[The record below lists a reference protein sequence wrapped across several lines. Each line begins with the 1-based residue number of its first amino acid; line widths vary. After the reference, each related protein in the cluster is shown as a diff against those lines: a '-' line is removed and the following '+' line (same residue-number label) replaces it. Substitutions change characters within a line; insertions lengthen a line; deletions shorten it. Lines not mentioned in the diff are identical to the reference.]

1 MTLPVAGHRVAIIGG
16 GLAGM
21 ATAAALLPHGFQ
33 ITIFEAKRRTGGR
46 AGSFTD
52 QVGAG
57 NAAQEIDY
65 CQHVAMGCCT
75 NFLHLMRQAGL
86 EKHFLRTNRLVFT
99 ATELANQ
106 AKRESIFCPSRWLP
120 APLQFGPSFCRLRFL
135 SWTEKRQVATA
146 LWRLMRWQPS
156 ATQPAQQLKSAQQLT
171 MADWL
176 RAAGQSQRT
185 IDRFWNVV
193 IASALGDDVR
203 HVAVEPC
210 RQVFVEGFLANR
222 RAADVLVP
230 QRPLSQLFG
239 QALPQFL
246 SAAGVHIQAATRVR
260 NVCLA
265 PAGQFQLAVT
275 QSTGPNESG
284 FSKSGSS
291 ESELFDSV
299 VVAVPWYALQ
309 RLLGDGNL
317 HASLPQLEQL
327 TRLPTSPISGIHLW
341 LDRPLTSR
349 PHTVI
354 VDRLSQWVFRSPLSD
369 APPADVP
376 ISDAP
381 PIDATGRKGDGS
393 ASPAGHY
400 YQVVVSAAHDLRGR
414 SSQSV
419 SDEVRDDLR
428 AAFPQAGEVQVLRG
442 RVVTDPS
449 AVFSV
454 SPQVE
459 ALRPMTSSRQ
469 AGFFVAGDFTHTGW
483 PATMEG
489 AVISGFRAADS
500 VAARCGITVNSQ
512 RPSLPK
518 GWLARVL
525 IAG

>member
-1 MTLPVAGHRVAIIGG
+1 MTLPVAGPRELAGHPELSGHRVAIIGG

-21 ATAAALLPHGFQ
+21 ATAAALIPHGFQ
-33 ITIFEAKRRTGGR
+33 TTIFEAKRRTGGR

-52 QVGAG
+52 QAGAG
-57 NAAQEIDY
+57 DAGQEIDY

-86 EKHFLRTNRLVFT
+86 EKHFLRTNHLVFT
-99 ATELANQ
+99 ATELTNQ
-106 AKRESIFCPSRWLP
+106 AKRESSFCPARWLP

-146 LWRLMRWQPS
+146 LWRLMRWQPTT
-156 ATQPAQQLKSAQQLT
+156 AQPEQQPT

-193 IASALGDDVR
+193 IASALGDDVQY
-203 HVAVEPC
+203 VAVAPC
-210 RQVFVEGFLANR
+210 RHVFVEGFLANR

-230 QRPLSQLFG
+230 QQPLSQLFG
-239 QALPQFL
+239 YALPQFL
-246 SAAGVHIQAATRVR
+246 AAGGVQIQAATRVR
-260 NVCLA
+260 NVCLT
-265 PAGQFQLAVT
+265 PTGQFQLAFT
-275 QSTGPNESG
+275 QSPRPSD
-284 FSKSGSS
+284 SGSS
-291 ESELFDSV
+291 DLELFDSV
-299 VVAVPWYALQ
+299 VVAIPWYALQ
-309 RLLGDGNL
+309 RLLVDGNL

-327 TRLPTSPISGIHLW
+327 TRLPTAPISGIHLW

-354 VDRLSQWVFRSPLSD
+354 VDRLSQWVFRSPLADATLVDSSLAD
-369 APPADVP
+369 APARQEAV
-376 ISDAP
+376 
-381 PIDATGRKGDGS
+381 S
-393 ASPAGHY
+393 ASTAVAREGHY

-419 SDEVRDDLR
+419 LDEVRDDLR

-459 ALRPMTSSRQ
+459 ALRPVTSSRQ
-469 AGFFVAGDFTHTGW
+469 AGFFVAGDFTQTGW

-489 AVISGFRAADS
+489 AVISGFLAADS
-500 VAARCGITVNSQ
+500 VAARCGIAANSL

>member
-1 MTLPVAGHRVAIIGG
+1 MTLPVAGPRELPGHRVAIIGG

-21 ATAAALLPHGFQ
+21 ATAAALIPHGFQ
-33 ITIFEAKRRTGGR
+33 TTIFEAKRRTGGR

-52 QVGAG
+52 QGVAG
-57 NAAQEIDY
+57 EATQEIDY

-99 ATELANQ
+99 ATELANH
-106 AKRESIFCPSRWLP
+106 AKRESVFCPSPWLP

-135 SWTEKRQVATA
+135 SWTEKRQVASA
-146 LWRLMRWQPS
+146 LWRLMRWQPTT
-156 ATQPAQQLKSAQQLT
+156 ADPEQPLT

-203 HVAVEPC
+203 HVAVASC

-230 QRPLSQLFG
+230 QQPLSQLFG

-246 SAAGVHIQAATRVR
+246 SAGGVQIQAATRVR
-260 NVCLA
+260 NVCLT
-265 PAGQFQLAVT
+265 PTGQFQLAVT
-275 QSTGPNESG
+275 QPPRPNESG
-284 FSKSGSS
+284 SNGADV
-291 ESELFDSV
+291 FDSV
-299 VVAVPWYALQ
+299 VVAVPWYALK

-327 TRLPTSPISGIHLW
+327 TRLPTAPISGIHLW

-354 VDRLSQWVFRSPLSD
+354 VDRLSQWVFRSPL
-369 APPADVP
+369 AD
-376 ISDAP
+376 
-381 PIDATGRKGDGS
+381 
-393 ASPAGHY
+393 SPAAAARKVDAFATNAAAREGHY

-419 SDEVRDDLR
+419 LDEVRDDLR

-459 ALRPMTSSRQ
+459 ALRPVTSSHQ
-469 AGFFVAGDFTHTGW
+469 AGFFVAGDFTRTGW

-489 AVISGFRAADS
+489 AVISGFQAADC
-500 VAARCGITVNSQ
+500 VAARCGIAANSL